1 MTSAKEDRN
10 ILDDIT
16 EGVRQI
22 LDEIDHLINPE
33 KRPKPVPVPVPVR
46 IQPDRRLPDERYR

>member
-1 MTSAKEDRN
+1 VTSAKEDRN

-16 EGVRQI
+16 DGVRQV
-22 LDEIDHLINPE
+22 LDEIDRLINPE

-46 IQPDRRLPDERYR
+46 IRSDRRLPDDRYQ